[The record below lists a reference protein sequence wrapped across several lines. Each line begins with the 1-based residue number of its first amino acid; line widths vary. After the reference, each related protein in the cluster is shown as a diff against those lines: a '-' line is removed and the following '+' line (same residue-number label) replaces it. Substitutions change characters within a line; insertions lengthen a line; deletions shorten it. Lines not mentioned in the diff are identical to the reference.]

1 MIGFPHWG
9 CYFAKIFNE
18 APVSPVSLFS
28 FERPKLYKR
37 GESIR
42 FPPLRNPYTTCI
54 YFPLA
59 NLVRGSRGHVTSYVA
74 QPSNFLL
81 ALYKGGREPQYS
93 LFSDNTIIKL
103 SYCFLSFTTVSHCQ
117 LAYIATPN
125 RESKDILK
133 ILSLH
138 IVTLSDSESPIMA
151 PKDST
156 KDKARETPISK

>member
-1 MIGFPHWG
+1 MTAKILAKSYNLLVDFIDRLLFASSRRHSFPLMIGFPHWG

-74 QPSNFLL
+74 QPPNFLL
-81 ALYKGGREPQYS
+81 ALYKEGREPQHS
-93 LFSDNTIIKL
+93 LPSDNTIVKL
-103 SYCFLSFTTVSHCQ
+103 PYYFLPFTTVST
-117 LAYIATPN
+117 AN
-125 RESKDILK
+125 
-133 ILSLH
+133 
-138 IVTLSDSESPIMA
+138 
-151 PKDST
+151 
-156 KDKARETPISK
+156 